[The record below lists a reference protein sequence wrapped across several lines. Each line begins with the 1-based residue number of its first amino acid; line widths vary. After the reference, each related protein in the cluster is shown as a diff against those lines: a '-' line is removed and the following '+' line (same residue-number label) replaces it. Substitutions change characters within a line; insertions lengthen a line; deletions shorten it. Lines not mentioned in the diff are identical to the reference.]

1 MNGNVPR
8 GVAAATDRIGPYQLV
23 TQLGSG
29 AMGRVFLGIDADG
42 RQAAV
47 KVVRSDLAD
56 IPSFRKRFARE
67 LQVAERVHSPRVAEI
82 FTAQTDGKQPWLA
95 TEYVPGPTLQDAVD
109 QGGGFDNRRL
119 RALAVAVAQA
129 LQVIHAVEVVHRDL
143 KPANIL
149 LGPDGP
155 KVIDFGVARALD
167 ASLLTN
173 TGQTLGTPA
182 YMSPEQ
188 ADGRSVESPSDVFA
202 LGALLVFAAT
212 GRLAFGDGAPLAILH
227 RVVNNEPDLTGV
239 AEDDVALRRVIEG
252 CLAKEPEDRP
262 SPGHI
267 VELFGVTEWQ
277 PLTGVAWQQPAL
289 GVGLPLTTSESYD
302 LPTVSLAPRRRTGKR
317 AAVISGATVAA
328 LVLVAVAIAESSGGG
343 KGPSADSAHTGGT
356 TASSQQNGG
365 AFPPTDGSSGSG
377 SGGQTT
383 SSGSPSPTP
392 GGQVAPVKPGAPG
405 TTPTQGNS
413 QPVTIIVSESN
424 NQNDPPTSSASHPT
438 SHPSTKKSSA
448 PPAQPAHNPPGPM
461 LAGEITALIPDWFG
475 EPTINISWKAHS
487 DATSYKLH
495 YTVSP
500 GATSGLNPPPPTDQT
515 VSANGT
521 SYSYQFT
528 AGGVTCL
535 QVATVN
541 QYGVSAYYP
550 SPMTCFNDFGQQTSG

>member
-1 MNGNVPR
+1 MNGNVLR
-8 GVAAATDRIGPYQLV
+8 GETAATDRIGPYLLV

-29 AMGRVFLGIDADG
+29 AMGRVFLGTDAAG

-56 IPSFRKRFARE
+56 IPAFRKRFARE

-82 FTAQTDGKQPWLA
+82 FNAQTDGRQPWLA

-109 QGGGFDNRRL
+109 QGGAFDNRRL

-188 ADGRSVESPSDVFA
+188 ADGRSVESSSDVFA

-239 AEDDVALRRVIEG
+239 AEGDEALRRVIEG

-262 SPGHI
+262 SPEQI
-267 VELFGVTEWQ
+267 VQLFGVTEWQ
-277 PLTGVAWQQPAL
+277 PLTGVAWQQPPL
-289 GVGLPLTTSESYD
+289 GVGLPLTASESYD
-302 LPTVSLAPRRRTGKR
+302 LPTMSLAPRRAGRR
-317 AAVISGATVAA
+317 AAVISGATAAA

-343 KGPSADSAHTGGT
+343 KGTSADSAHTGS
-356 TASSQQNGG
+356 TAAGSQQNGG
-365 AFPPTDGSSGSG
+365 AFPPTGGSSGSG

-383 SSGSPSPTP
+383 SSGGPSPTP
-392 GGQVAPVKPGAPG
+392 GGQVAPVKPGSPG
-405 TTPTQGNS
+405 TTPAQGGS
-413 QPVTIIVSESN
+413 QPVTITFSESN
-424 NQNDPPTSSASHPT
+424 NQNDPPSSSASHPS

-448 PPAQPAHNPPGPM
+448 PAQPAHNPPVPM
-461 LAGEITALIPDWFG
+461 GAGEITALIPTWFG
-475 EPTINISWKAHS
+475 EPTMNISWKAHP

-495 YTVSP
+495 YTISP
-500 GATSGLNPPPPTDQT
+500 GVSSGLNPPPATDQT
-515 VSANGT
+515 IPVDGT

-535 QVATVN
+535 QLAAVN

-550 SPMTCFNDFGQQTSG
+550 SPMTCFNDGGQQTSG

>member
-8 GVAAATDRIGPYQLV
+8 GVAAATDRIGPYRLV

-29 AMGRVFLGIDADG
+29 AMGRVFLGTDADG

-82 FTAQTDGKQPWLA
+82 FTAQTDGEQPWLA

-239 AEDDVALRRVIEG
+239 AEDDEALRRVIEG

-277 PLTGVAWQQPAL
+277 PLTGVAWQQPPL

-302 LPTVSLAPRRRTGKR
+302 LPTVSLAPRRTGKR

-328 LVLVAVAIAESSGGG
+328 LVLVAVAIAESGGGG
-343 KGPSADSAHTGGT
+343 KGAAADSAHTGGT

-383 SSGSPSPTP
+383 SSGGPSPTP
-392 GGQVAPVKPGAPG
+392 GGQVAPVKPGSPG
-405 TTPTQGNS
+405 TTPAQGGS
-413 QPVTIIVSESN
+413 QPVTITVSESN
-424 NQNDPPTSSASHPT
+424 NQNDPPPSSASHPS

-448 PPAQPAHNPPGPM
+448 PAQPAHNPPVPM
-461 LAGEITALIPDWFG
+461 GAGEITALIPTWFG
-475 EPTINISWKAHS
+475 EPTMNISWKAHS

-495 YTVSP
+495 YTISP
-500 GATSGLNPPPPTDQT
+500 GVSSGLNPPPATDQT
-515 VSANGT
+515 IPVDGT

-535 QVATVN
+535 QLAAVN

-550 SPMTCFNDFGQQTSG
+550 SPMTCFNDGGQQTSG